1 MACISRVPASSNRH
15 RSRYSIWSRSLGR
28 AVWGKKKSYVSPTP
42 ERSMSNTT
50 PSLAGE
56 PLEGRAVSQGS
67 QLSGPSMSS
76 RLSCAVLWWQT
87 PARRWP
93 WPHFIEDRPFVAEI
107 DDHHV
112 AAGGV
117 RWCFA
122 VEARVKLYIAVAE
135 ILAYGPRRAKPIGA
149 IAVINTERFQGRRPG
164 EFSCVRH
171 FRKFVT
177 RLPNDNFLRR
187 WVFVAALL
195 AAGASPS

>member
-1 MACISRVPASSNRH
+1 M
-15 RSRYSIWSRSLGR
+15 
-28 AVWGKKKSYVSPTP
+28 
-42 ERSMSNTT
+42 
-50 PSLAGE
+50 
-56 PLEGRAVSQGS
+56 
-67 QLSGPSMSS
+67 
-76 RLSCAVLWWQT
+76 
-87 PARRWP
+87 
-93 WPHFIEDRPFVAEI
+93 
-107 DDHHV
+107 
-112 AAGGV
+112 
-117 RWCFA
+117 
-122 VEARVKLYIAVAE
+122 KLYIAVAE

>member
-1 MACISRVPASSNRH
+1 
-15 RSRYSIWSRSLGR
+15 
-28 AVWGKKKSYVSPTP
+28 
-42 ERSMSNTT
+42 
-50 PSLAGE
+50 
-56 PLEGRAVSQGS
+56 
-67 QLSGPSMSS
+67 MSS